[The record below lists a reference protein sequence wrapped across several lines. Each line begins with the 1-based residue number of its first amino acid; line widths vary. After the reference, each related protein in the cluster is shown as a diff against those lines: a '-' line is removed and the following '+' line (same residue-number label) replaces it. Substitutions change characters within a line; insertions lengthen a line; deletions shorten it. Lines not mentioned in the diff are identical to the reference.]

1 MVVAFLFAL
10 GVMGVQF
17 VGLGLTAAK
26 VNHAAQEAAYVA
38 GSSPEAATGKTA
50 CWAVTG
56 GFSRPKRYAD
66 VTICQTVLDNLGDV
80 DPNRVTVAVSR
91 AGLAERSHHT
101 LVHVTVTY
109 WQPITSPLLRA
120 FLGDRFVATSDA
132 WSR

>member
-1 MVVAFLFAL
+1 MA
-10 GVMGVQF
+10 VQF

-38 GSSPEAATGKTA
+38 GSSLEAATGKTA

-56 GFSRPKRYAD
+56 GLSRPKRYAD
-66 VTICQTVLDNLGDV
+66 ATICQTVVDNLGDV
-80 DPNRVTVAVSR
+80 DPNRVTVAVSP
-91 AGLAERSHHT
+91 AGLAECSHHA

-109 WQPITSPLLRA
+109 WQPITSPLLRT

-132 WSR
+132 SSR

>member
-1 MVVAFLFAL
+1 
-10 GVMGVQF
+10 
-17 VGLGLTAAK
+17 
-26 VNHAAQEAAYVA
+26 
-38 GSSPEAATGKTA
+38 
-50 CWAVTG
+50 
-56 GFSRPKRYAD
+56 